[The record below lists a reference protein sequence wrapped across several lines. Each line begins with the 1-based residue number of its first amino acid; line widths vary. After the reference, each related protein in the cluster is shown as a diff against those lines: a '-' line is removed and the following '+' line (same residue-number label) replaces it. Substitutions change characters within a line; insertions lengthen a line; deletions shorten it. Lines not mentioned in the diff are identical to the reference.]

1 MKMMMS
7 LLVPDQQ
14 IEAYLSAPRFSAS
27 LRVDVQIRIMISIKM
42 RYQSTVTVITK
53 VVAHYHGC
61 NWKKIPEVA
70 CQHEKALPGS

>member
-27 LRVDVQIRIMISIKM
+27 WRLDVQIRIMISIKM
-42 RYQSTVTVITK
+42 RYQSTVTAITK
-53 VVAHYHGC
+53 VFAQHHGC
-61 NWKKIPEVA
+61 NWEKI
-70 CQHEKALPGS
+70 HEAARQYEQTLPGS